1 MIPDGQMIRSSDDQM
16 VKRPAIFF
24 DRDNTLIVSD
34 GYLSDPNKVVLV
46 EGAAEAVA
54 KARQLGFVVVVFS
67 NQSGVA
73 RGMFGEEAVWAVNTR
88 LNELLKAAKSTA
100 TIALHEYCPYH
111 PDATVEKYRQDSP
124 LRKPKPGMILAATD
138 KLKLDLGRSWVIG
151 DAPRDIEA
159 GRTAGCR
166 TILYKNP
173 ALTPSPAAEE
183 PSKVEPDFMASSLAE
198 AMEIIGRE
206 VFRTQVA
213 GAPRAHAVVSSLAAA
228 TSVPSGSEL
237 AQAASAPDGIA
248 EAAMRMMETG
258 KMDETTDSAA
268 APDSSPAAARPED
281 VIPSAAKD
289 DTVMSAKSGGVARS
303 SEELLQAILL
313 ELRRQREGPS
323 SDFSVA
329 SLLSVVTQV
338 LALGLMFL
346 GFLFR
351 EGPNGQ
357 MYLLF
362 AIMLQV
368 LTIALLIM
376 GRGR

>member
-1 MIPDGQMIRSSDDQM
+1 MSL
-16 VKRPAIFF
+16 KRPAIFF

-34 GYLSDPNKVVLV
+34 GYLSDPHKVVLV

-54 KARQLGFVVVVFS
+54 KARQLGFVVVTIS

-73 RGMFGEEAVWAVNTR
+73 RGMFGEEAVWAINTR

-111 PDATVEKYRQDSP
+111 PEATVEKYRQDSP
-124 LRKPKPGMILAATD
+124 LRKPKPGMILAAAD

-159 GRTAGCR
+159 GRAAGCR

-173 ALTPSPAAEE
+173 ALPPSPAAEE
-183 PSKVEPDFMASSLAE
+183 PSKVAPDFVASSLAE

-206 VFRTQVA
+206 VFRTSVE
-213 GAPRAHAVVSSLAAA
+213 GSPRAHAVVSSLAAA
-228 TSVPSGSEL
+228 SALPTSGEL
-237 AQAASAPDGIA
+237 SQAASAPDGIG
-248 EAAMRMMETG
+248 EAAMRAMEAG
-258 KMDETTDSAA
+258 KMDDTTDGSGAPNSPSAA
-268 APDSSPAAARPED
+268 SRPED
-281 VIPSAAKD
+281 VIPSAARD
-289 DTVMSAKSGGVARS
+289 DTVTSSRSGASTRS
-303 SEELLQAILL
+303 SEDLLQEILL
-313 ELRRQREGPS
+313 ELRRQRESPS
-323 SDFSVA
+323 ADFSVA

-351 EGPNGQ
+351 EGPSGQ
-357 MYLLF
+357 TYLLF

-376 GRGR
+376 GRAR

>member
-1 MIPDGQMIRSSDDQM
+1 MSL
-16 VKRPAIFF
+16 KRPAIFF

-124 LRKPKPGMILAATD
+124 LRKPKPGMILAAAD

-159 GRTAGCR
+159 GRAAGCR

-173 ALTPSPAAEE
+173 ALPPSPASRE
-183 PSKVEPDFMASSLAE
+183 PTKVEPDFVASSLAE
-198 AMEIIGRE
+198 TMEIIGRE

-213 GAPRAHAVVSSLAAA
+213 GAPRAHSVVSSLAAA
-228 TSVPSGSEL
+228 TAVPSDFDLS
-237 AQAASAPDGIA
+237 QAPNAPEGIA

-258 KMDETTDSAA
+258 KMDDTIDSPA
-268 APDSSPAAARPED
+268 APDGPAKPSRPED

-289 DTVMSAKSGGVARS
+289 DTLTATRASVPVRS
-303 SEELLQAILL
+303 SEELLQDILL
-313 ELRRQREGPS
+313 ELRRQREHTS

-338 LALGLMFL
+338 LAVGLMFL

-351 EGPNGQ
+351 EGPSGQ

>member
-1 MIPDGQMIRSSDDQM
+1 MS

-34 GYLSDPNKVVLV
+34 GYLSEPGKVVLV
-46 EGAAEAVA
+46 DGAAEAVA

-73 RGMFGEEAVWAVNTR
+73 RGMFPEEAVWAVNTR

-111 PDATVEKYRQDSP
+111 PEATIEKYRQDSP
-124 LRKPKPGMILAATD
+124 LRKPKPGMILAAAD

-159 GRTAGCR
+159 GRAAGCR

-173 ALTPSPAAEE
+173 ALPPSPAAQEV
-183 PSKVEPDFMASSLAE
+183 SKVEPDFVASSLAE

-213 GAPRAHAVVSSLAAA
+213 GTPRAHAVVSSLAAA
-228 TSVPSGSEL
+228 SVLPTSGEL
-237 AQAASAPDGIA
+237 TEAARTPDGIA

-258 KMDETTDSAA
+258 KMDHTTDRSA
-268 APDSSPAAARPED
+268 APDSAPVAAKPED
-281 VIPSAAKD
+281 VIPSAAKN
-289 DTVMSAKSGGVARS
+289 DTLTSSRYGGVTRS
-303 SEELLQAILL
+303 SEELLQDILL
-313 ELRRQREGPS
+313 ELRRQREHPS
-323 SDFSVA
+323 ADFSVA

-368 LTIALLIM
+368 LTIALLLM

>member
-1 MIPDGQMIRSSDDQM
+1 MSL
-16 VKRPAIFF
+16 KRPAIFF

-34 GYLSDPNKVVLV
+34 GYLSDPNKVVLIDD
-46 EGAAEAVA
+46 AAEAVA

-73 RGMFGEEAVWAVNTR
+73 RGMFPEEAVWAVNTR

-111 PDATVEKYRQDSP
+111 PDAKIEKYRQDSP
-124 LRKPKPGMILAATD
+124 LRKPRPGMILAAAD

-159 GRTAGCR
+159 GRAAGCR

-173 ALTPSPAAEE
+173 ALPPSPAASE
-183 PSKVEPDFMASSLAE
+183 PSQVAPDFVASSLTE

-206 VFRTQVA
+206 VFRTQVS

-228 TSVPSGSEL
+228 SVVPSAGEMTPGP
-237 AQAASAPDGIA
+237 SAPDGLA
-248 EAAMRMMETG
+248 EAAMRMMESG
-258 KMDETTDSAA
+258 KMDDTIDNPAA
-268 APDSSPAAARPED
+268 VDSPAKASRPED

-289 DTVMSAKSGGVARS
+289 DTVTSTRPTPMPRS
-303 SEELLQAILL
+303 SEELLQDILL
-313 ELRRQREGPS
+313 ELRRQRETPS
-323 SDFSVA
+323 ADFSVA

-338 LALGLMFL
+338 LAMGLMFL

-351 EGPNGQ
+351 EKPEGQ
-357 MYLLF
+357 TYLLF

-368 LTIALLIM
+368 LTIALLLM

>member
-1 MIPDGQMIRSSDDQM
+1 MIRSSLVQM

-34 GYLSDPNKVVLV
+34 GYLSDPSKVVLV

-54 KARQLGFVVVVFS
+54 KARQLGFLVVVFS

-111 PDATVEKYRQDSP
+111 PEAKVEKYRQDSP

-159 GRTAGCR
+159 GRAAGCR

-173 ALTPSPAAEE
+173 ALPPSPAALEE
-183 PSKVEPDFMASSLAE
+183 SKVQPDFVASSLAE

-206 VFRTQVA
+206 VFRTQVS
-213 GAPRAHAVVSSLAAA
+213 GTPRAHAVVSCLAAA
-228 TSVPSGSEL
+228 SAGMGSATPMPVE
-237 AQAASAPDGIA
+237 QTP
-248 EAAMRMMETG
+248 
-258 KMDETTDSAA
+258 
-268 APDSSPAAARPED
+268 
-281 VIPSAAKD
+281 
-289 DTVMSAKSGGVARS
+289 
-303 SEELLQAILL
+303 
-313 ELRRQREGPS
+313 
-323 SDFSVA
+323 
-329 SLLSVVTQV
+329 
-338 LALGLMFL
+338 
-346 GFLFR
+346 
-351 EGPNGQ
+351 
-357 MYLLF
+357 
-362 AIMLQV
+362 
-368 LTIALLIM
+368 
-376 GRGR
+376 

>member
-1 MIPDGQMIRSSDDQM
+1 MS

-34 GYLSDPNKVVLV
+34 GYLSDPNKVVLIDD
-46 EGAAEAVA
+46 AAEAVA
-54 KARQLGFVVVVFS
+54 KARQLGFVVVVVS

-111 PDATVEKYRQDSP
+111 PDAKIEKYRQDSP
-124 LRKPKPGMILAATD
+124 LRKPRPGMILAAAD

-159 GRTAGCR
+159 GRAAGCR

-173 ALTPSPAAEE
+173 ALPPSPAVAE
-183 PSKVEPDFMASSLAE
+183 PSTVEPDFTASSLTE

-206 VFRTQVA
+206 VFRTHVT

-228 TSVPSGSEL
+228 TSGESSGTPTRL
-237 AQAASAPDGIA
+237 SAPDGIA

-258 KMDETTDSAA
+258 KMDDTTDSPAA
-268 APDSSPAAARPED
+268 ADLPAKAARPED
-281 VIPSAAKD
+281 VIPSAAND
-289 DTVMSAKSGGVARS
+289 DTLSSGRPGTMTRS
-303 SEELLQAILL
+303 SEELLQDILL
-313 ELRRQREGPS
+313 ELRRQREHSS

-351 EGPNGQ
+351 EGPVGQ
-357 MYLLF
+357 TYLLF

-368 LTIALLIM
+368 LTIALLLM

>member
-1 MIPDGQMIRSSDDQM
+1 
-16 VKRPAIFF
+16 
-24 DRDNTLIVSD
+24 
-34 GYLSDPNKVVLV
+34 
-46 EGAAEAVA
+46 VA
-54 KARQLGFVVVVFS
+54 KARQLGFLVIVIS

-73 RGMFGEEAVWAVNTR
+73 RGMFTEEAVWAVNTR

-111 PDATVEKYRQDSP
+111 PDAKVEKYRQDSP
-124 LRKPKPGMILAATD
+124 LRKPKPGMILAAAD

-159 GRTAGCR
+159 GRAAGCR

-173 ALTPSPAAEE
+173 ALPPSPAASE
-183 PSKVEPDFMASSLAE
+183 PSKVEPDFVATSLAE

-206 VFRTQVA
+206 VFRTQVQ

-228 TSVPSGSEL
+228 SAVETSGMS
-237 AQAASAPDGIA
+237 QTPDGLA

-258 KMDETTDSAA
+258 KMDDTID
-268 APDSSPAAARPED
+268 SPAADSPAKQSRPED

-289 DTVMSAKSGGVARS
+289 DTVTSTRSSSVTRS
-303 SEELLQAILL
+303 SEELLQDILL
-313 ELRRQREGPS
+313 ELRRQREHSS

-368 LTIALLIM
+368 LTIALLLM

>member
-1 MIPDGQMIRSSDDQM
+1 MMSL
-16 VKRPAIFF
+16 KRPAIFF

-46 EGAAEAVA
+46 DGAAEAVA

-73 RGMFGEEAVWAVNTR
+73 RGMFPEEAVWAVNTR

-111 PDATVEKYRQDSP
+111 PEAKVEKYRQDSP
-124 LRKPKPGMILAATD
+124 LRKPRPGMILAATD

-159 GRTAGCR
+159 GRAAGCR

-173 ALTPSPAAEE
+173 ALPPSPAAQE
-183 PSKVEPDFMASSLAE
+183 PSKVEPDFAASSLAE

-228 TSVPSGSEL
+228 VVGEAGPTGAPNVPS
-237 AQAASAPDGIA
+237 GIA

-258 KMDETTDSAA
+258 KMDDTLDSSTAPPPVSAA
-268 APDSSPAAARPED
+268 KLED
-281 VIPSAAKD
+281 VIPSAAKN
-289 DTVMSAKSGGVARS
+289 DTLTPSRSSGVTRS
-303 SEELLQAILL
+303 SEELLQDILL
-313 ELRRQREGPS
+313 ELRRQREHGS
-323 SDFSVA
+323 ADFSVA

-351 EGPNGQ
+351 DVAPGQ

-368 LTIALLIM
+368 LTIALLLM

>member
-1 MIPDGQMIRSSDDQM
+1 MSL
-16 VKRPAIFF
+16 KRPAIFF

-34 GYLSDPNKVVLV
+34 GYLSDPGKVVLV
-46 EGAAEAVA
+46 DGAAEAVA
-54 KARQLGFVVVVFS
+54 KARQLGFLVVVFS

-111 PDATVEKYRQDSP
+111 PEAKVEKYRQDSP
-124 LRKPKPGMILAATD
+124 LRKPKPGMILAAAD

-159 GRTAGCR
+159 GRAAGCR

-173 ALTPSPAAEE
+173 ALPPSPAASE
-183 PSKVEPDFMASSLAE
+183 PSKVEPDFVASSLAE

-213 GAPRAHAVVSSLAAA
+213 GTPRAHAVVSSLAAA
-228 TSVPSGSEL
+228 SGGMGGGTPMPVSD
-237 AQAASAPDGIA
+237 APDGLA

-258 KMDETTDSAA
+258 KMDDTIDSPA
-268 APDSSPAAARPED
+268 APDSPAKPSRPED
-281 VIPSAAKD
+281 VIPSAARD
-289 DTVMSAKSGGVARS
+289 DTVTSSRPSAMARS
-303 SEELLQAILL
+303 SEEILQDILL

-323 SDFSVA
+323 HDFSVA

-351 EGPNGQ
+351 EGQHGQ

-368 LTIALLIM
+368 LTIALLLM

>member
-1 MIPDGQMIRSSDDQM
+1 MSL
-16 VKRPAIFF
+16 KRPAIFF

-34 GYLSDPNKVVLV
+34 GYLSDPAKVVLV
-46 EGAAEAVA
+46 DGAAEAVA

-111 PDATVEKYRQDSP
+111 PEATVEKYRQDSP
-124 LRKPKPGMILAATD
+124 LRKPRPGMILAATD

-151 DAPRDIEA
+151 DAPRDIDA
-159 GRTAGCR
+159 GRVAGCR

-173 ALTPSPAAEE
+173 ALPPSPAAQEV
-183 PSKVEPDFMASSLAE
+183 SKVEPDFVAASLAE

-206 VFRTQVA
+206 VFRTQVQ
-213 GAPRAHAVVSSLAAA
+213 GAPRAHAVVSSMGGIG
-228 TSVPSGSEL
+228 SGTAMPL
-237 AQAASAPDGIA
+237 PDAPDGIA
-248 EAAMRMMETG
+248 EAAMRMMESG
-258 KMDETTDSAA
+258 KMDDTIDNSSAA
-268 APDSSPAAARPED
+268 ASVPTPSRPDD
-281 VIPSAAKD
+281 VIPSASRD
-289 DTVMSAKSGGVARS
+289 DTVTSTRSSPNVRS
-303 SEELLQAILL
+303 SEELLQDILL
-313 ELRRQREGPS
+313 ELRRQREHPS
-323 SDFSVA
+323 ADFSVA

-351 EGPNGQ
+351 ERATEGQ
-357 MYLLF
+357 MYMLF

>member
-1 MIPDGQMIRSSDDQM
+1 MSL
-16 VKRPAIFF
+16 KRPAIFF

-111 PDATVEKYRQDSP
+111 PEATVEKYRLDSP

-159 GRTAGCR
+159 GRAAGCR

-173 ALTPSPAAEE
+173 ALPPSPAAQEE
-183 PSKVEPDFMASSLAE
+183 SKVQPDFVASSLAE

-206 VFRTQVA
+206 VFRTQVN
-213 GAPRAHAVVSSLAAA
+213 GAPRAHAVVSSLAAEMSAAGGA
-228 TSVPSGSEL
+228 T
-237 AQAASAPDGIA
+237 AATMPDGLA
-248 EAAMRMMETG
+248 EAAMRMMESG
-258 KMDETTDSAA
+258 KMDDTLDSPD
-268 APDSSPAAARPED
+268 APDAPTKPSGPED

-289 DTVMSAKSGGVARS
+289 DTVISSKPGGVMCS
-303 SEELLQAILL
+303 SEELLQDILL
-313 ELRRQREGPS
+313 ELRRQREHS
-323 SDFSVA
+323 SADFSVA